1 MTTRATEQAVVELE
15 FYRHLA
21 DELDWDRTLGSETSL
36 LADLGL
42 DSLRTLEILLV
53 VEELGVELAD
63 DDVPD
68 WETLGD
74 VYQTYRRAAC
84 GPGWVRDS

>member
-1 MTTRATEQAVVELE
+1 MTSRPTDQAIVELD

-21 DELDWDRTLGSETSL
+21 AELEWDVAPGRETSL
-36 LADLGL
+36 LADLGV
-42 DSLRTLEILLV
+42 DSLRSLEILLV

-63 DDVPD
+63 DDVPE

-74 VYQTYRRAAC
+74 VYQSYRRAAC
-84 GPGWVRDS
+84 GPG

>member
-1 MTTRATEQAVVELE
+1 MTSRATVQAILELE
-15 FYRHLA
+15 FYDHLA
-21 DELDWDRTLGSETSL
+21 DELEWDGTLGPETSL

-42 DSLRTLEILLV
+42 DSLRILEILLV

-63 DDVPD
+63 DDVPG

-74 VYQTYRRAAC
+74 VYQSYRRAAC
-84 GPGWVRDS
+84 GPA

>member
-1 MTTRATEQAVVELE
+1 MTSRATDQVIAELE

-21 DELDWDRTLGSETSL
+21 DELEWDAALGRDTSL

-42 DSLRTLEILLV
+42 DSLRILEILLV

-63 DDVPD
+63 DDVPG

-74 VYQTYRRAAC
+74 VYQSYRRAAC
-84 GPGWVRDS
+84 GPG

>member
-1 MTTRATEQAVVELE
+1 MTSRVTDQSILELD

-21 DELDWDRTLGSETSL
+21 GELEWEGTIGRETAL

-42 DSLRTLEILLV
+42 DSLRILEILLV

-63 DDVPD
+63 DEVPG
-68 WETLGD
+68 WETVGD
-74 VYQTYRRAAC
+74 VYQSYRRAAC
-84 GPGWVRDS
+84 GPE

>member
-1 MTTRATEQAVVELE
+1 MTSRATDQVIVELE

-21 DELDWDRTLGSETSL
+21 DELEWDATLGRDTSL

-42 DSLRTLEILLV
+42 DSLRILEILLV

-63 DDVPD
+63 DDVPG

-74 VYQTYRRAAC
+74 VYQSYRRAAC
-84 GPGWVRDS
+84 GPG

>member
-1 MTTRATEQAVVELE
+1 MTSRATDQAVVEPE

-21 DELDWDRTLGSETSL
+21 DELEWDRTLGGETSL

-42 DSLRTLEILLV
+42 DSLRILEILLV

-63 DDVPD
+63 DDVPE

-74 VYQTYRRAAC
+74 VYQSYRRAAC
-84 GPGWVRDS
+84 GTG

>member
-1 MTTRATEQAVVELE
+1 VRSRTTDEAVVEVD

-21 DELDWDRTLGSETSL
+21 EELEWDSAPGPETAL

-42 DSLRTLEILLV
+42 DSLRVLEILLV
-53 VEELGVELAD
+53 VEELGVEVAD
-63 DDVPD
+63 EEVPA

-74 VYQTYRRAAC
+74 IYQSYLRATL
-84 GPGWVRDS
+84 GSE

>member
-1 MTTRATEQAVVELE
+1 MTSLPTDGAVAEHD

-21 DELDWDRTLGSETSL
+21 EELEWDGAAGRDTAL

-42 DSLRTLEILLV
+42 DSLRILEILLV

-63 DDVPD
+63 EDVPE

-74 VYQTYRRAAC
+74 VYQSYRRSAD
-84 GPGWVRDS
+84 GSG

>member
-1 MTTRATEQAVVELE
+1 MTSRTTDQAVVELE

-21 DELDWDRTLGSETSL
+21 EELEWDRSLGRETSL

-42 DSLRTLEILLV
+42 DSLRVLEILLV
-53 VEELGVELAD
+53 VEELGVQLAD
-63 DDVPD
+63 DDVPE

-74 VYQTYRRAAC
+74 VYQSYRRAAC
-84 GPGWVRDS
+84 GPG

>member
-1 MTTRATEQAVVELE
+1 MTSRATDQAVVELD

-21 DELDWDRTLGSETSL
+21 DELEWDGTFGRETSL

-42 DSLRTLEILLV
+42 DSLRILEILLV

-63 DDVPD
+63 DEVPE

-74 VYQTYRRAAC
+74 VYQSYRRAAC
-84 GPGWVRDS
+84 GPA

>member
-1 MTTRATEQAVVELE
+1 MTSRATDQVIVELE

-21 DELDWDRTLGSETSL
+21 DELEWDATLGRDTSL

-42 DSLRTLEILLV
+42 DSLRILEILLV

-63 DDVPD
+63 DDVPA

-74 VYQTYRRAAC
+74 VYQSYRRAAC
-84 GPGWVRDS
+84 GPG

>member
-1 MTTRATEQAVVELE
+1 MTSRATDQVIVELE

-21 DELDWDRTLGSETSL
+21 DELEWDATLGRDTSL

-42 DSLRTLEILLV
+42 DSLRILEILLV

-63 DDVPD
+63 DDVPG

-74 VYQTYRRAAC
+74 IYQSYCRAAC
-84 GPGWVRDS
+84 GPG

>member
-1 MTTRATEQAVVELE
+1 MTSRTTEQPIVELE

-21 DELDWDRTLGSETSL
+21 DELDWDRALGRETSL

-42 DSLRTLEILLV
+42 DSLRILEILLV

-63 DDVPD
+63 DDVPE

-74 VYQTYRRAAC
+74 VYQTYRRARC
-84 GPGWVRDS
+84 EP

>member
-1 MTTRATEQAVVELE
+1 VTSRTTDQAVVEAD

-21 DELDWDRTLGSETSL
+21 DELEWDGAPGRETAL
-36 LADLGL
+36 MADLGL
-42 DSLRTLEILLV
+42 DSLRILEILLV

-63 DDVPD
+63 EEVPE

-74 VYQTYRRAAC
+74 VYRSYRRAAC
-84 GPGWVRDS
+84 GPE

>member
-1 MTTRATEQAVVELE
+1 MTSRATDQVIVELE

-21 DELDWDRTLGSETSL
+21 DEVEWDATLGRDTSL

-42 DSLRTLEILLV
+42 DSLRILEILLV

-63 DDVPD
+63 DDVPG

-74 VYQTYRRAAC
+74 VYQSYRRAAC
-84 GPGWVRDS
+84 GPG

>member
-1 MTTRATEQAVVELE
+1 MTSRAADHAVVETE
-15 FYRHLA
+15 FYRHIA
-21 DELDWDRTLGSETSL
+21 DELEWDRTLGGETSL

-42 DSLRTLEILLV
+42 DSLRILEILLV

-63 DDVPD
+63 DDVPE

-74 VYQTYRRAAC
+74 VYQSYRRAAC
-84 GPGWVRDS
+84 GTG